1 MKRHTTLGPRY
12 KDPKGIRRRPN
23 TTTFS
28 FDQSW
33 EENRAAFIARLTDAG
48 WIMEDAQ
55 LDWEQIQQE

>member
-1 MKRHTTLGPRY
+1 MRRYPALGPRY

-23 TTTFS
+23 TTLS
-28 FDQSW
+28 FEQSW
-33 EENRAAFIARLTDAG
+33 EENRAAFIARLIDAG